1 MFGGPDL
8 PTPGDPV
15 IRFMDYVRARWPT
28 GIVVGVEPRPA
39 GLEGMHLQVV
49 RGPGGGRR
57 DWPLVDS
64 MLICDLSH
72 EDVETVG
79 AAVERLHNLVD
90 LWPWEDPG
98 VEREPRRDPVSP
110 VYNPLDDPRVPAYTI
125 SFRVKIIAGVPAET
139 GAPDTTE
146 RTA

>member
-1 MFGGPDL
+1 MFDALDL
-8 PTPGDPV
+8 PVPDDPV
-15 IRFMDYVRARWPT
+15 LRFIDYVRARWPSR
-28 GIVVGVEPRPA
+28 IVVGVEPRPA
-39 GLEGMHLQVV
+39 ELEGLHLRVI
-49 RGPGGGRR
+49 RGPGSGRR

-79 AAVERLHNLVD
+79 AAVEQLHNLVD
-90 LWPWEDPG
+90 LWPWADPG
-98 VEREPRRDPVSP
+98 VEREPRRDPASP

-146 RTA
+146 RT